1 MISAMDMLHNPRD
14 LLKIKL
20 RSEFDG
26 KNVRK
31 DLTKKMGMQENLDAS
46 MTDIIRII
54 IKGGSGYVPVDE
66 AFNDKVTIDR
76 DSIRYEYNPVIESEI
91 NMPRKWSYKTSGPI
105 FQKLFRE
112 VAAAVADILHWQ
124 EEPFATDLGV
134 TSFTA
139 TYADKT
145 MATRNFIL
153 PGDDFKEC
161 FAIIKQ
167 MVPGCEYTPVVLL
180 TSEDYAD
187 GDMMRS

>member
-1 MISAMDMLHNPRD
+1 MDMLHNPRD

-91 NMPRKWSYKTSGPI
+91 NMPRKWSYKTSSPI

-167 MVPGCEYTPVVLL
+167 MVPGCEYTPAVLL
-180 TSEDYAD
+180 TSDDYEEE
-187 GDMMRS
+187 G